1 MGNFEKSYCFLVVEV
16 ACYLVFDLVADF
28 FSTMTAVVLNA
39 VVVGRLCVTG
49 GFVPKKLDLDSELN
63 ETKETVMIAVA
74 ASRCLRRQNCLNSD
88 PLQWEK
94 QQSDSALIFWI
105 SS

>member
-1 MGNFEKSYCFLVVEV
+1 
-16 ACYLVFDLVADF
+16 
-28 FSTMTAVVLNA
+28 MTAVVLNA

-94 QQSDSALIFWI
+94 QQSDSALIFGFLHSI
-105 SS
+105 CFHIFPFTG